1 MRLTSSTRLL
11 LWAALT
17 TILALPIPSGFA
29 QEAAPA
35 TPAENPAPAPAPVT
49 LTDHQRGDLY
59 MARKMYREAI
69 DMYMKAMGGPQDYIL
84 WNKIGI
90 AYHYMQDYRAA
101 KRHYERALKVNP
113 RYAEARNNLG
123 ALAYAQRNYRGAIRE
138 YQRALKLAPD
148 SATIYSNLGTAYF
161 ARKRYEDAARA
172 YQQALAL
179 DPNIFES
186 RGTAGTILQE
196 RSIEERARFHY
207 YLAKVY
213 AESGMFERALI
224 NIRKSLEEGFKDKKK
239 YMEEPAFAAMRD
251 LPEFQELMAMEFR
264 VL

>member
-1 MRLTSSTRLL
+1 MRLTRSAYLL
-11 LWAALT
+11 LWAALV
-17 TILALPIPSGFA
+17 ALPGVTIPSGRA
-29 QEAAPA
+29 QDAS
-35 TPAENPAPAPAPVT
+35 TPAPAEEPKPTPAP

-59 MARKMYREAI
+59 MARRMYREAI

-90 AYHYMQDYRAA
+90 AYHQLQDYRAA
-101 KRHYERALKVNP
+101 KRHYERALKLNP
-113 RYAEARNNLG
+113 KYAEARNNLG
-123 ALAYAQRNYRGAIRE
+123 ALAYAQKNYRAAIRE
-138 YQRALKLAPD
+138 YQRALKLSPD

-186 RGTAGTILQE
+186 RSMAGTILQE

-207 YLAKVY
+207 YLAKIY
-213 AESGMFERALI
+213 AEQGMFEKALLS
-224 NIRKSLEEGFKDKKK
+224 IRKSLEEGFKDKKK
-239 YMEEPAFAAMRD
+239 YMEEPAFAGLQD
-251 LPEFQELMAMEFR
+251 LPEFKELMAAEFR

>member
-1 MRLTSSTRLL
+1 MRLTLRTFLIAAFSS
-11 LWAALT
+11 
-17 TILALPIPSGFA
+17 ALPFLPVAAGASQDPA
-29 QEAAPA
+29 ASSQEAPQ
-35 TPAENPAPAPAPVT
+35 PPQPAP
-49 LTDHQRGDLY
+49 LTDQQRGDLY

-69 DMYMKAMGGPQDYIL
+69 ESYQKAMKGGPQDYIL

-90 AYHYMQDYRAA
+90 AYHHMQDYKAA
-101 KRHYERALKVNP
+101 KKHYERALKLNP
-113 RYAEARNNLG
+113 KYAEARNNLG

-138 YQRALKLAPD
+138 YQRALKLNPE

-161 ARKRYEDAARA
+161 ARKRYEDAAKA
-172 YQQALAL
+172 YSQALRL
-179 DPNIFES
+179 DPNVFET

-213 AESGMFERALI
+213 AETGQIERALES
-224 NIRKSLEEGFKDKKK
+224 IRKSLEEGFKDKKK
-239 YMEEPAFAAMRD
+239 YLEEPAFAVVRD